1 MLDKQL
7 SLSDDFW
14 VDSKLRRKLERVDII
29 QTQLYKHNALTPDDY
44 TDMLKEADRLLN
56 AAEDVV
62 KYLEIKREEYIE

>member
-29 QTQLYKHNALTPDDY
+29 QTQLYRHSALTPDDY
-44 TDMLKEADRLLN
+44 TDMLKEADRLLD

-62 KYLEIKREEYIE
+62 KYLEVKREEYIE

>member
-29 QTQLYKHNALTPDDY
+29 QTQLYRHNALTSDDY
-44 TDMLKEADRLLN
+44 TDMLREADRLLN
-56 AAEDVV
+56 ATEDVV

>member
-14 VDSKLRRKLERVDII
+14 VDSKLLRKLERVDII

>member
-1 MLDKQL
+1 MLNKQL

-29 QTQLYKHNALTPDDY
+29 QTQLYKHNALIPDDY

>member
-1 MLDKQL
+1 MLNKQL

-29 QTQLYKHNALTPDDY
+29 QTQLYKHNALIPDYY